1 MPLPS
6 LLSPVLRLR
15 ASSGASG
22 RMWSSLREFFAY
34 HGVWAIGVRLLR
46 RLTIRDKTLLIL
58 GLTALPLVPMGGYLL
73 AMQSETVRDA
83 QRLDSGGRIVAALHD
98 TINQLHELSRTPGA
112 SDARA
117 ERPLDAAYARLKAA
131 RERAQAEGMDTDS
144 AWARVED
151 AMVRVAPGAQ
161 LSESG
166 RQEALAQARQAL
178 SDMHGAVVDAG
189 GFMLTRDRSV
199 LAHSVLAYV
208 GLPLLI
214 EDVWYLRRALQAHVA
229 EQDRIAHD
237 APRVVP
243 TLLSAAGRIEAVDT
257 RLTWLQT
264 RLGSADLQV
273 DDPARSH
280 DLKPVKALV
289 AQARTALL
297 SDGYLEAQEL
307 VTIRAAEEAAARQ
320 LNHML
325 KLELDGLRLR
335 YEAQRE
341 QAVEVRAWALAGTA
355 LSLGLALY
363 LFYAFYLVMRGGLS
377 TVIDQMQRLA
387 RGDLSRRVRPLGGD
401 EVAVTLGAVSLS
413 VERLAELL
421 ASVRHGSSSVSQ
433 AAQQIAT
440 GNGDLRSR
448 NHRTSESLQKVVD
461 GVARYSAQ
469 LEASAAQVEKVV
481 STVQTLRL
489 QSTRS
494 RRQMDRLRETLSAV
508 RAQSLQ
514 VQEAV
519 SLIDNVAFRT
529 NILALNASV
538 EASKAGEAGRGFAV
552 VAQEVRA
559 LALRSAESAR
569 RISGIV
575 TASAEQVEQSAR
587 LAEDTGRAIAES
599 DGYIDLIHGAM
610 GGVSSLTREGQAE
623 STAILEQVRALRE
636 TTEKNL
642 GLVEQLANA
651 SHSLRSHGERLTHR
665 LSNFKLG

>member
-1 MPLPS
+1 MHLSS
-6 LLSPVLRLR
+6 LLSPVLRLQASAGLPFR
-15 ASSGASG
+15 A
-22 RMWSSLREFFAY
+22 WSSLREFFAY
-34 HGVWAIGVRLLR
+34 HGVWAVGVRLLR

-58 GLTALPLVPMGGYLL
+58 GLTAMPLLPLGAHLL
-73 AMQSETVRDA
+73 SMQSMTVRDA
-83 QRLDSGGRIVAALHD
+83 QRLDSGGRIVAALHGV
-98 TINQLHELSRTPGA
+98 IIQLHELSGIPGA
-112 SDARA
+112 DAGRDGKTLTA
-117 ERPLDAAYARLKAA
+117 AYERLKSARDHAQADGLDTDAAW
-131 RERAQAEGMDTDS
+131 S
-144 AWARVED
+144 RVED
-151 AMVRVAPGAQ
+151 AMVRVASGAQ
-161 LSESG
+161 LSEAG
-166 RQEALAQARQAL
+166 RQEALAQARLAL
-178 SDMHGAVVDAG
+178 SGLHASVVDAG
-189 GFMLTRDRSV
+189 GFLLTRDRAV
-199 LAHSVLAYV
+199 LAHSVVAYV
-208 GLPLLI
+208 GLPYLI
-214 EDVWYLRRALQAHVA
+214 EDVWFLRRAVQAHVA
-229 EQDRIAHD
+229 EQDRTGQD
-237 APRVVP
+237 APRIVP
-243 TLLSAAGRIEAVDT
+243 TLLSAAGRIEAVDD
-257 RLTWLQT
+257 RLNWLQS
-264 RLGSADLQV
+264 RLGSADFLGE
-273 DDPARSH
+273 DPARSQ
-280 DLKPVKALV
+280 DLKPVRALV
-289 AQARTALL
+289 ARARTSLL
-297 SDGYLEAQEL
+297 SDGYLDAQEL
-307 VTIRAAEEAAARQ
+307 VAIRAAEEVAMRE
-320 LNHML
+320 LNKLLDTEL
-325 KLELDGLRLR
+325 KDLLLR

-341 QAVEVRAWALAGTA
+341 DAVQGRTLMMAGTA
-355 LSLGLALY
+355 LSLGTALY

-377 TVIDQMQRLA
+377 TVNDQMQRLA
-387 RGDLSRRVRPLGGD
+387 RGDLSRRVRPHGGD
-401 EVAVTLGAVSLS
+401 EVAETLRAVSLS

-421 ASVRHGSSSVSQ
+421 SSVRHGSSSVSQ

-448 NHRTSESLQKVVD
+448 NHRTSESLQKVVE

-508 RAQSLQ
+508 RTQSLQ

-587 LAEDTGRAIAES
+587 LAEDAGRAIAES
-599 DGYIDLIHGAM
+599 DGHIDLIHGAM